1 MHPHPWADPLLR
13 DFSAHQPYLPE
24 GATKEAWSREVAPS
38 MERKNATLTGA
49 AAAQGRQIVAE
60 RDPVERAAFWSGV
73 WAGVAWSTA
82 FVAGLYVGL
91 SLVMALY

>member
-1 MHPHPWADPLLR
+1 M

-24 GATKEAWSREVAPS
+24 GVTKEAWSREVAPS
-38 MERKNATLTGA
+38 IQRGNAALTGA
-49 AAAQGRQIVAE
+49 VVAQSRQTVAE
-60 RDPVERAAFWSGV
+60 RDHVERAAFWTGV

-82 FVAGLYVGL
+82 FAAGLYVGL